1 MPAAIVEID
10 PDRFRN
16 MMLHLLP
23 ADSLVEEAAFLFAR
37 LERRGEFTLLR
48 VVDGVFVEPD
58 GFETRSPYFLE
69 LSDSTRASI
78 IKHAHDLQAAIIEV
92 HSHPGGFPRFSWSDK
107 LGLSDFVPHVR
118 WRLRGRPYAA
128 IVVAPSGCD
137 GVSWL
142 NASEMP
148 DRVLGI
154 TAGDRSVLPSG
165 WSWRHWTEID
175 DGRPVH
181 A

>member
-1 MPAAIVEID
+1 MSAAIVDID
-10 PDRFRN
+10 PDQFRR
-16 MMLHLLP
+16 MMVHLLP

-37 LERRGEFTLLR
+37 LELRDGFTLFR
-48 VVDGVFVEPD
+48 AFDGVFVEPD

-78 IKHAHDLQAAIIEV
+78 IKRAHDLQAAIIEV
-92 HSHPGGFPRFSWSDK
+92 HSHPGGYARFSWSDK
-107 LGLSDFVPHVR
+107 LGLGDFVPHVR

-137 GVSWL
+137 GVAWL
-142 NASEMP
+142 NASEIP
-148 DRVLGI
+148 GPIVGI

-165 WSWRHWTEID
+165 WSWRHWPEID
-175 DGRPVH
+175 DERPIR